1 MTLHRTSRKQHVST
15 GGFSLLELLIVLAVL
30 VTITAIAA
38 PNLMDRVRDGQV
50 QEAAETVREV
60 VAETRTFAIDAGV
73 DYHFRYEIG
82 GQSFV
87 AIPSEREPSSGNS
100 LDSDGQTADFRA
112 WANEVSDTI
121 FLRNSNDDESSG
133 VGSLE
138 AADFGNL
145 ANAGELAQKVWSAPI
160 VFHFDGTAEDKSF
173 RVMDGDKRT
182 STVSV
187 RGLTG
192 SVRISPV
199 FIMEENQ

>member
-1 MTLHRTSRKQHVST
+1 MTQHRTFHRQQHSI
-15 GGFSLLELLIVLAVL
+15 GGFSLIELMIVLAVL

-38 PNLMDRVRDGQV
+38 PSLMDRVRDGQV

-87 AIPSEREPSSGNS
+87 ALPSEREPVAGNS
-100 LDSDGQTADFRA
+100 LDSDGKTADFRA

-121 FLRNSNDDESSG
+121 FLQNEEDDTSAGET
-133 VGSLE
+133 LE
-138 AADFGNL
+138 ALDFNNL
-145 ANAGELAQKVWSAPI
+145 ANAGELAKKSWSAPI

-173 RVMDGDKRT
+173 RVMDAEQRT
-182 STVSV
+182 STVTV

-199 FIMEENQ
+199 FIMEENK

>member
-1 MTLHRTSRKQHVST
+1 MTRQRTIHRHLHSIR
-15 GGFSLLELLIVLAVL
+15 GFSLIELMIVLAVL

-38 PNLMDRVRDGQV
+38 PSLMDRVRDGQV
-50 QEAAETVREV
+50 QEATETVREV

-87 AIPSEREPSSGNS
+87 AVPSERDPSAGNS
-100 LDSDGQTADFRA
+100 LDADGQTADFRA

-121 FLRNSNDDESSG
+121 FLQNDAGDTSG
-133 VGSLE
+133 GESLE

-145 ANAGELAQKVWSAPI
+145 ANAGELAQKAWSAPI
-160 VFHFDGTAEDKSF
+160 VFHFDGTAEDRSF
-173 RVMDGDKRT
+173 RVMDADRRS
-182 STVSV
+182 STVTV

-199 FIMEENQ
+199 FIMEEDE